1 MATTIV
7 MPQMGYDMREGTVV
21 KWRKQEG
28 EPVTRGE
35 VIAEIETDKATVEME
50 AYSTGV
56 LGRIV
61 AEEGVTVPVGD
72 LIAVITEPGEA
83 VPATEE
89 LTGRTPAAA
98 PPAQAAAPPP
108 PPAPAPSV
116 ALAEAP
122 APAPAGEVRAT
133 PIARRLAREKGIELV
148 QVIGTGPGG
157 RITEADVLAY
167 EDGAKA
173 APVPPMTTAP
183 TAAPA
188 ERIELTRMRRAIAA
202 VTVQSKRETPHFY
215 ITAEIDMT
223 QAMALRRQIN
233 DALQD
238 GTRVSVNDMIVKAA
252 TKTLETFP
260 KFNASFQEDH
270 LQIHPDI
277 NIGIAIALDEGLIVP
292 AIMGC
297 QNKSLAE
304 IARASGDL
312 GQRAQGGTL
321 RTEEYTGSTFS
332 VSNLGMFG
340 AIDSFA
346 AIIFPPNAA
355 VLAVGTVKEQP
366 VVREGQITV
375 AQIMKGTISVD
386 HRVADGAE
394 GAQFLMELKRH
405 LENPVSLLL

>member
-1 MATTIV
+1 

-61 AEEGVTVPVGD
+61 AEEGRTVPVGD

-83 VPATEE
+83 VPAAEE
-89 LTGRTPAAA
+89 LTRGQPAPT
-98 PPAQAAAPPP
+98 PPAQAAAAPA
-108 PPAPAPSV
+108 PAPAPS
-116 ALAEAP
+116 AAP
-122 APAPAGEVRAT
+122 APAPAGEIRAT
-133 PIARRLAREKGIELV
+133 PIARRLAREKGIELA
-148 QVIGTGPGG
+148 QVTGTGPGG

-332 VSNLGMFG
+332 ISNLGMFG

-355 VLAVGTVKEQP
+355 VLAVATVKEQP
-366 VVREGQITV
+366 VVRDGQVVV
-375 AQIMKGTISVD
+375 AQMMTATISVD

-394 GAQFLMELKRH
+394 GARFLVEVKRN
-405 LENPVSLLL
+405 LEHPVLLLL